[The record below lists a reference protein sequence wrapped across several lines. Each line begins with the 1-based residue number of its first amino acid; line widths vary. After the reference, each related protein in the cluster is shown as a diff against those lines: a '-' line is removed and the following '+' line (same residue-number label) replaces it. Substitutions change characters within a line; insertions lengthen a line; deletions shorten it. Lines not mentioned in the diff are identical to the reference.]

1 MTSTGVRSG
10 SRPTEGDTGK
20 GYDAPPSFVES
31 LPPGSALGGKVL
43 YDCSS
48 IHWCGLWRHL
58 SSSLLCRPRVEHFS
72 GLSRRP
78 PPSSPEGSP
87 SRPGDLREP
96 CCLAEAAGSPPAPRE
111 AAQTAVIPTL
121 LSLRAFAIL
130 LGTPLLVP
138 LSLPWASPS
147 LSPSA
152 RTGLWCPPRTR
163 ELDVLGQ
170 TPGSFPSSP
179 PPGHRTSA

>member
-20 GYDAPPSFVES
+20 GCDTPPSFVES
-31 LPPGSALGGKVL
+31 LPPGSALGGKAL

-48 IHWCGLWRHL
+48 IHWHGLWRHL

-87 SRPGDLREP
+87 SRPGDLHEP
-96 CCLAEAAGSPPAPRE
+96 CCLAEAAESLPAPRE
-111 AAQTAVIPTL
+111 AAQTAIISTL

-130 LGTPLLVP
+130 LGTPQLVP
-138 LSLPWASPS
+138 LSLPRPIHHC
-147 LSPSA
+147 LPV
-152 RTGLWCPPRTR
+152 LVWCPPGTR
-163 ELDVLGQ
+163 EVDVLGQ